1 MLQDH
6 INKEC
11 VVHSEVHICG
21 WNAPTQ
27 TVGIRP
33 FCHSLYSHFLHSA
46 PQLCEKKKHT
56 LISQSLLT
64 HNFYALKTVSSKS
77 LCANQLLS

>member
-1 MLQDH
+1 MLQGH

-11 VVHSEVHICG
+11 VVHSEVHIRG

-33 FCHSLYSHFLHSA
+33 FCHPLYSHFLHST
-46 PQLCEKKKHT
+46 PQLWGKMAY
-56 LISQSLLT
+56 IYLT
-64 HNFYALKTVSSKS
+64 ITPRP
-77 LCANQLLS
+77 